1 MKNENSTFSKEN
13 IIKEKIQNETS
24 TKDSQINKH
33 KQIPSCMNNC
43 IKWTLKAYI
52 NNDNQNKENNIGKQ
66 YEFSGKS
73 VFFKKLEASI
83 LNVLQNN
90 SSNNNN
96 NYNNILN
103 KMEKESKN
111 QLCFSKLK
119 FPSSPSSIRDV
130 LNINFP
136 IDNSEFNFMI
146 IDANLGISENLN
158 NIFFLEFDLDNG
170 NDNNNLDLRTLNDEC
185 VEKEINCI
193 LNGTIHD
200 VPLFKSDLLFS
211 VEYRKFIK
219 SIQFRLQNYKNYHF
233 ENKKRNNWKRKRMNN
248 DKNNI
253 TQMTFFA
260 KILCNINIGIQ
271 FTRPFLGEN
280 EVFHTNFNSVVN
292 SDIKIDKIYLELCI
306 PKMFINNNINLSS
319 VLNKEIEKIEK
330 EKNESETETNI
341 SESNKNLLNNNNKPL
356 SPSILIYQNDFDRMI
371 SSQHNSPPL
380 IRNKFTLGKF
390 KYNNFYSPNYINNQ
404 SNFIN
409 NNNSPNSFNPNYL
422 NHHSPNSFNPNYIN
436 NNSGFSSP
444 IIYTPLSPMMQNP
457 FLLNLGNPINTNN
470 NNNNGQSKFS
480 ENIYEKLKEN
490 PLSKM
495 NRQTI
500 YNNSQTPI
508 IMKVNN
514 DEMIRNIPIQP
525 FFSPRGRGN
534 INNSSSQNN
543 NNNNNINNNFYSMTP
558 MIQTIHKR
566 ILDWEK
572 NNSMNNDA
580 NNNKYDFSRLNNPH
594 NTLINMKNIFLNYY
608 EGKTNLDIFI
618 NSITPIIQTQNYL
631 KMNLISFFKCYK
643 YISLFQLKNTYY
655 LYGDLI
661 FIYYSITLSSMN
673 IVISKKELIDKFTD
687 FLISNNRIK
696 CKEDI
701 KENEEIIINE
711 FFSNILIRYNSD
723 KIYITFYEN
732 RPWHSR
738 PIFIQ
743 QIKEITKIIPLIKDI
758 LIEEIDFEDSY
769 YSIFYHPIKTNKPFM
784 TFTSFLVFYK
794 FKKENT
800 NYNNDKKS
808 DKLSLMGLLPIKFDT
823 KLFLTKI
830 SINGF
835 INIPIPPFSPFFPN
849 YSIDTLNL
857 RNLINGVLDNKIIRH
872 TSFDYDY
879 YMKTSNFNY
888 K

>member
-33 KQIPSCMNNC
+33 KQIPTCLNNC

-534 INNSSSQNN
+534 TNDNSSQNN

-580 NNNKYDFSRLNNPH
+580 NNNKNDFSRLNNPH

-696 CKEDI
+696 SKEDI

-769 YSIFYHPIKTNKPFM
+769 YSIFYHPIKANKPFM

-800 NYNNDKKS
+800 NYNNDKKN

-857 RNLINGVLDNKIIRH
+857 RNLINGVLDNHIIRH